1 MRIGLAVGTL
11 LALGVPASV
20 LGQDTPPLQRSPD
33 ALQVTISGS
42 ARLRQ
47 VFRDADLEQ
56 LRAALNRT
64 LPPPDDD
71 TLIAG
76 EATVRIDIE
85 LPDRARAVVELGNLP
100 FDGGA
105 NLPLARDGLDAV
117 FRQAYFEV
125 EGILAEN
132 LALRAGAFD
141 YAWRIRPHDEPFLLD
156 LGRSEPFFSGASGTF
171 VRATADRDLG
181 RPGGALLTWR
191 AGDFV
196 EVEALWMTYVERG
209 PAGDDETLG
218 AALVN
223 FPLSERTAVFAGAL
237 HVVGGESERVTT
249 FGIGADGYFGRD
261 REIELF
267 GEGYAQSGKLSRGV
281 SRRGFGGQAGIRL
294 HGEAGWLE
302 FSAAYRSGD
311 DDPSDGKDKTF
322 QSYENQSRFL
332 LVESA
337 EVGLDWDT
345 NVAALRGAL
354 LWRAG
359 GGVTLRLDAGRFRL
373 PEKALDDTGVPFG
386 LGRDLG
392 TELDATIR
400 WEPSRAVALWAT
412 AAVLMAS
419 DALETLGSDQER
431 MAGAFVAGVEARW

>member
-11 LALGVPASV
+11 VALGVPTSV

-33 ALQVTISGS
+33 ALEVTITGS
-42 ARLRQ
+42 ARLRFI
-47 VFRDADLEQ
+47 FRDADLEQ
-56 LRAALNRT
+56 ARAALNRT
-64 LPPPDDD
+64 LPPAGDD
-71 TLIAG
+71 TLVAG
-76 EATVRIDIE
+76 EGSVRFDVE

-100 FDGGA
+100 FGGGV
-105 NLPLARDGLDAV
+105 NLPLARDGLDVV
-117 FRQAYFEV
+117 FRQAFFEV
-125 EGILAEN
+125 GGILAED
-132 LALRAGAFD
+132 LTLRAGAFD

-171 VRATADRDLG
+171 VRATADRDIG
-181 RPGGALLTWR
+181 RPGGALLAWR

-209 PAGDDETLG
+209 PAGDDESLG

-267 GEGYAQSGKLSRGV
+267 GEGYVQTGRLSRRV
-281 SRRGFGGQAGIRL
+281 SRRAFGGQGGIRL
-294 HGEAGWLE
+294 HQEAGWFE
-302 FSAAYRSGD
+302 VSAAYRSGD
-311 DDPSDGKDKTF
+311 DNPSDGTDRTF
-322 QSYENQSRFL
+322 QSYENQARFL

-345 NVAALRGAL
+345 NVFALRGVL
-354 LWRAG
+354 LWRTARG
-359 GGVTLRLDAGRFRL
+359 TTLRLDAGRFRL

-392 TELDATIR
+392 TEVDATIR
-400 WEPSRAVALWAT
+400 WEPSPAVALWAT
-412 AAVLMAS
+412 GAILMAS
-419 DALETLGSDQER
+419 DALERLGADRER
-431 MAGAFVAGVEARW
+431 LAGAFVAGIDARW